1 MRLDTAR
8 KDLRISQTRLA
19 VLVHT
24 LYEQGAT
31 DPLAVILGAESLED
45 ALATLDDLARSAT
58 QHSQVATQSRNARGA
73 LESIT
78 RRLAREDANIRALE
92 ADAARTAAALETAQ
106 AERRRYITSLAA
118 ERHLNEALIARL
130 DSRAQVSVERSLA
143 LSAAA
148 GAPVA
153 AATEAEAA
161 PAPGQAH
168 TLTVV
173 ATGYTAAGATATGL
187 STGWG
192 TVAVDPAV
200 IPLGTRMTIPG
211 YGEGV
216 AADTGGGVRGGT
228 IDLWFPSTA
237 EALSWGRRV
246 VTITLH

>member
-1 MRLDTAR
+1 
-8 KDLRISQTRLA
+8 LRISQTRLA

-216 AADTGGGVRGGT
+216 AADTGGGVRG
-228 IDLWFPSTA
+228 A
-237 EALSWGRRV
+237 V
-246 VTITLH
+246 